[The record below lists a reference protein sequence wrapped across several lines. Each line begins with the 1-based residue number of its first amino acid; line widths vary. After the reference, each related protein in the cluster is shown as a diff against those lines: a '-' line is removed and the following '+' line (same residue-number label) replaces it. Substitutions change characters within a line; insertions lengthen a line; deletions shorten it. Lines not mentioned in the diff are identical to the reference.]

1 MKIVMLTVHEATSA
15 RKVDFHFW
23 TDVLARRGD
32 QVDFVT
38 VGLSPMT
45 MLKAQGRQFQGPFNQ
60 WKDVAP
66 HVRKHLWRPI
76 FHPMSL
82 GKAALDALTK
92 PLFALYPMLL
102 SRRLLDGIKDVD
114 VFVVENGAGLCLV
127 PTLARK
133 FPNARFIYSVCDR
146 IATLNYHPIIL
157 EAEKTALPY
166 FSLVRVPAE
175 VMVADYP
182 TARNVQYIPH
192 GLDKALFDAD
202 SVSPYR
208 SGTRNVVNVGD
219 MLFDADAIT
228 TMAKSEPSV
237 TFHLFGKR
245 ARIEQMLPN
254 VVTHGELPFAAIVP
268 YIQHA
273 DAGIAPYRPAP
284 NADYLSQ
291 SSMKMI
297 QYTYC
302 QLPIVAPDFAARS
315 AHMSAYAPGEQ
326 NSIVAALHRALTYDR
341 VGIDNSQ
348 VLDWEGV
355 TQLMLAHATAPY
367 TVPQTEVAPAALP
380 AELGMPASA

>member
-1 MKIVMLTVHEATSA
+1 
-15 RKVDFHFW
+15 
-23 TDVLARRGD
+23 
-32 QVDFVT
+32 
-38 VGLSPMT
+38 
-45 MLKAQGRQFQGPFNQ
+45 
-60 WKDVAP
+60 
-66 HVRKHLWRPI
+66 
-76 FHPMSL
+76 
-82 GKAALDALTK
+82 
-92 PLFALYPMLL
+92 
-102 SRRLLDGIKDVD
+102 
-114 VFVVENGAGLCLV
+114 
-127 PTLARK
+127 
-133 FPNARFIYSVCDR
+133 
-146 IATLNYHPIIL
+146 
-157 EAEKTALPY
+157 
-166 FSLVRVPAE
+166 
-175 VMVADYP
+175 
-182 TARNVQYIPH
+182 
-192 GLDKALFDAD
+192 
-202 SVSPYR
+202 
-208 SGTRNVVNVGD
+208 
-219 MLFDADAIT
+219 
-228 TMAKSEPSV
+228 MAKSEPSV

>member
-60 WKDVAP
+60 WMDVAP

-146 IATLNYHPIIL
+146 IASLNYHPIIL

-228 TMAKSEPSV
+228 TMAKAEPSV

-302 QLPIVAPDFAARS
+302 QLPIVAPNFAARS

-326 NSIVAALHRALTYDR
+326 DSIVAALHRALTYDR

-367 TVPQTEVAPAALP
+367 TAPQTEVAPAALP
-380 AELGMPASA
+380 AGLGMPASA